1 MVLLYFL
8 YYNQTDPVKSLRLGM
23 GIIAI
28 VLLSLIKNIS
38 VIFVITIKDAYIKFR
53 TWFHKKINHKGRRRR
68 RLREEAK
75 KRTEEEQ
82 KKKEDR
88 DLLRYGIIIDRT
100 DPEIFNSDN
109 MMNIPSATIVTS
121 TQRLSNLVQ
130 EIKSKNKGKLIRQG
144 KCQIFI

>member
-53 TWFHKKINHKGRRRR
+53 TWFHKKINHKERRRR

-75 KRTEEEQ
+75 KRAEEER

-88 DLLRYGIIIDRT
+88 DLLRYGIIIDTT
-100 DPEIFNSDN
+100 DPVLDI
-109 MMNIPSATIVTS
+109 TS
-121 TQRLSNLVQ
+121 TNMRSQSPTILPNSTKSLNNLV
-130 EIKSKNKGKLIRQG
+130 EELKATHEGMNRYKKL
-144 KCQIFI
+144 

>member
-75 KRTEEEQ
+75 KRTEAER
-82 KKKEDR
+82 KKKEDS

-100 DPEIFNSDN
+100 DPEIFNSGTMID
-109 MMNIPSATIVTS
+109 ISSATTVTS
-121 TQRLSNLVQ
+121 TKRLNNLVQ
-130 EIKSKNKGKLIRQG
+130 EIKSSKNSKLN
-144 KCQIFI
+144 

>member
-53 TWFHKKINHKGRRRR
+53 TWVHKKINHKGRRRR

-75 KRTEEEQ
+75 KRAEVER

-88 DLLRYGIIIDRT
+88 DLIRYGKIVDRT
-100 DPEIFNSDN
+100 DPNIFNSGN
-109 MMNIPSATIVTS
+109 MLDIPSATMVTS
-121 TQRLSNLVQ
+121 TQKISNLVQ
-130 EIKSKNKGKLIRQG
+130 EIKNTRKSKLTRE
-144 KCQIFI
+144 